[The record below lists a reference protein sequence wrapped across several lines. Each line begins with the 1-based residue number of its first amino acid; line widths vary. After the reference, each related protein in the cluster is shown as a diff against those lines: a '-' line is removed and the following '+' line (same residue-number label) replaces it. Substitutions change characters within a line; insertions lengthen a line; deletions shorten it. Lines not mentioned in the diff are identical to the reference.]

1 MDENMKFPTWDPAK
15 ETLQEHLDRIRAENE
30 RGVNI
35 PVDQEDAV
43 PMDQWNLLEDLYSL
57 ENWENLTILTL
68 ERLSRDLHKRNL
80 RAVMRLAKQKQ
91 MPSRTT
97 SSSTHSLEVSR
108 R

>member
-15 ETLQEHLDRIRAENE
+15 ETLQEHLDRIRDENE

-57 ENWENLTILTL
+57 ENWEKLTILTL
-68 ERLSRDLHKRNL
+68 ERLSRDLQTRNL

-91 MPSRTT
+91 EPS
-97 SSSTHSLEVSR
+97 
-108 R
+108 

>member
-1 MDENMKFPTWDPAK
+1 MMDENMKFPTWDPAK

-57 ENWENLTILTL
+57 ENWEKLTILTL

-91 MPSRTT
+91 IPS
-97 SSSTHSLEVSR
+97 
-108 R
+108 

>member
-15 ETLQEHLDRIRAENE
+15 ETLQEHLDRIRDENE

-57 ENWENLTILTL
+57 ENWEKLTILTL
-68 ERLSRDLHKRNL
+68 GRLSWDLQKRNL
-80 RAVMRLAKQKQ
+80 RAAMRLAKQK
-91 MPSRTT
+91 
-97 SSSTHSLEVSR
+97 
-108 R
+108 